1 MATKMVSAWRAV
13 TGKSLKIQIIAHTD
27 TSNKHV
33 RTSTRNLDTSKIVRN
48 KGKTKTA
55 IFLIFDTCS
64 HWKKKFKSNLSQW
77 IFFYTGFVINYYQL
91 ICQPEMEFSFV
102 FVNVSNCFR
111 GEGIW
116 ELLA

>member
-48 KGKTKTA
+48 KGKHK
-55 IFLIFDTCS
+55 DS
-64 HWKKKFKSNLSQW
+64 HLLDLRYLLPPEKKFKSNLSQW